1 MVSWAGL
8 APAVHESA
16 GKTRHGHITK
26 RGSKH
31 LRTALIEA
39 AHVIARGGPK
49 HLKEFFQKI
58 RRKKSYKIAI
68 VALAR
73 KLLTIIHHL
82 LTQQEFFEPF
92 KSVSTLI

>member
-1 MVSWAGL
+1 MESTGL
-8 APAVHESA
+8 YWIPLQAVLEGAAEAHLVNPLFIKYLPGRKTEVHESA

-49 HLKEFFQKI
+49 LLNEFFQ
-58 RRKKSYKIAI
+58 R
-68 VALAR
+68 
-73 KLLTIIHHL
+73 
-82 LTQQEFFEPF
+82 F
-92 KSVSTLI
+92 